1 MLAIADVVESVIFG
15 GPVGRGPDHLWQE
28 LQ

>member
-15 GPVGRGPDHLWQE
+15 GRGPDHLWKR